1 MQSEW
6 TLDSFDFDGSPRL
19 VEVPQEAFWTGL
31 PALAARFPG
40 QAIAG
45 IFGPITQME
54 RSFSAALRRV
64 SLPALCLQP
73 ERASLLRTL
82 AKELPLGAVVALWSD
97 RSIIEPLRAELPN
110 IFVQYVLAPGEEPER
125 LPNTAFERHRI
136 PGVVEEILP

>member
-1 MQSEW
+1 MQLEW
-6 TLDSFDFDGSPRL
+6 TLSSFDFDGSPRL
-19 VEVPQEAFWTGL
+19 VEVSQEELWTAL

-40 QAIAG
+40 QVIAG
-45 IFGPITQME
+45 VFAPITQLE

-97 RSIIEPLRAELPN
+97 RAHIEPLRASFPN
-110 IFVQYVLAPGEEPER
+110 VFVHYVLAPGEEPEP
-125 LPNTAFERHRI
+125 LSNTSFERHRL
-136 PGVVEEILP
+136 PGLVEETLP